1 MIRDDYQEEQV
12 DPKTKEQEDDIMT
25 YLKDNKFIIGGI
37 LLVIVIGILLSTY
50 YNKTR

>member
-25 YLKDNKFIIGGI
+25 YLDENKFMIGGI

>member
-1 MIRDDYQEEQV
+1 MIRDNYKDVV

-25 YLKDNKFIIGGI
+25 YLDDNKFIIGGI
-37 LLVIVIGILLSTY
+37 LLVIVIGIFLSTY